1 MVEQVTDVIEL
12 DVLALATIIVEKLW
26 YRTYST
32 ADKFQYNNFQ
42 PQGYVTTTYKK
53 SNKLNILD
61 LLRS

>member
-12 DVLALATIIVEKLW
+12 DVLALAAIIVEKLW
-26 YRTYST
+26 HRTYST

-42 PQGYVTTTYKK
+42 LQGHVATTYKK
-53 SNKLNILD
+53 SNKLNKLD